1 MSTTNLLNK
10 SIKEISLRLDIEK
23 EYGIDCLS
31 KDGMK
36 IGMEILKH
44 KYLEYTG
51 MRWENLKDLR
61 SPMELIP
68 LKDVILP
75 FIKFNDAKLQALL
88 ENMKNI
94 TVAK

>member
-1 MSTTNLLNK
+1 MIKYNINDVMSTLELLNRCK
-10 SIKEISLRLDIEK
+10 NDLELRVSIEK

-51 MRWENLKDLR
+51 MR
-61 SPMELIP
+61 
-68 LKDVILP
+68 
-75 FIKFNDAKLQALL
+75 
-88 ENMKNI
+88 
-94 TVAK
+94 